1 MKYMPD
7 FPDRFGSLADA
18 RTFCDEFFTAYHH
31 EHRHSGIGWHT
42 PASVHY
48 GTAEQIRQHRQ
59 NTLNAAYAQ
68 HPDRFTRRPRAPQLP
83 EKAWINQPTTEAQ
96 TVSI

>member
-1 MKYMPD
+1 MPD
-7 FPDRFGSLADA
+7 FPDRFGSLVDA
-18 RTFCDEFFTAYHH
+18 RTFCDTFFTAYNH

-48 GTAEQIRQHRQ
+48 GTADQIRRHRQ
-59 NTLNAAYAQ
+59 NTLNAAYTQ
-68 HPDRFTRRPRAPQLP
+68 HPDRFTRRPRAPPLP
-83 EKAWINQPTTEAQ
+83 EKAWISQPATEAQ